1 MNDFTYSYPMK
12 VYFGEDAAQ
21 KAITA
26 ELGKFG
32 EKVMLA
38 YGGGSIKKSGIY
50 EEKIW
55 KGALFGTAASFAV
68 LNPAYTMTVPKM

>member
-26 ELGKFG
+26 ELEIRKESDACLWRWFH
-32 EKVMLA
+32 
-38 YGGGSIKKSGIY
+38 
-50 EEKIW
+50 
-55 KGALFGTAASFAV
+55 
-68 LNPAYTMTVPKM
+68 